1 MTCCLAQ
8 AGRNCDGF
16 LFRDDPLNDDRDCAG
31 LLMAEIFEIVFPV
44 FALAAIGYVAVR
56 SGLLS
61 AAAGDGLTS
70 FVVNL
75 AIPVLLFRSLA
86 VADYSGNSPWGL
98 WFTYLCG
105 IIVAWGGAIFLI
117 AFIVKRGYRASVIA
131 GVAASFSNL
140 VLVGIP
146 LAERAFGP
154 EGLALHFLLI
164 SVHLPFMMAAS
175 TFLME
180 FAVRADGAETSP
192 MRPLSV
198 AKTLLMNFAK
208 NPLIIGILLGAV
220 WHFGGWGI
228 GGQFAQ
234 ILDLIGRTAG
244 PLALFALGM
253 SFVKYGIRGNWK
265 PAIGLSL
272 LSVVVMPASVL
283 FVGTQV
289 VELSPLALKV
299 AVVAA
304 ACPTGVNGY
313 LFAVYFKVAEGL
325 ASSAIVIATLMS
337 LVALPFWLSVASAYS

>member
-1 MTCCLAQ
+1 
-8 AGRNCDGF
+8 
-16 LFRDDPLNDDRDCAG
+16 
-31 LLMAEIFEIVFPV
+31 MADIFDIVFPV
-44 FALAAIGYVAVR
+44 FALTALGYVCAR
-56 SGLLS
+56 TGLLS
-61 AAAGDGLTS
+61 KETGDGLANY
-70 FVVNL
+70 VVNL

-86 VADYSGNSPWGL
+86 VADYSGTSPWEL

-105 IIVAWGGAIFLI
+105 IIVAWGGAIFLV
-117 AFIVKRGYRASVIA
+117 AIVAKRGYRASIIA

-154 EGLALHFLLI
+154 EGLALHFLLV
-164 SVHLPFMMAAS
+164 SVHLPFMMAVS

-180 FAVRADGAETSP
+180 FAVRADGVETAA
-192 MRPLSV
+192 MRPLAV
-198 AKTLLMNFAK
+198 ARNLLTNFIK
-208 NPLIIGILLGAV
+208 NPLIIGILLGGF
-220 WHFGGWGI
+220 WHVTGWGV

-244 PLALFALGM
+244 PIALFSLGM

-265 PAIGLSL
+265 PAIGLGL
-272 LSVVVMPASVL
+272 LSVLVMPGVVL
-283 FVGTQV
+283 FVGTQFLV
-289 VELSPLALKV
+289 LSPLALKV

-313 LFAVYFKVAEGL
+313 LFAVYFKIAEGL

-337 LVALPFWLSVASAYS
+337 LIALPFWLSVVAAYS